1 MNKRNWRDREPILAH
16 GTPAKD
22 WLMMVR
28 QVDAHRLPDDPGAAP
43 MERVRFFTRCTIE
56 PGVSRDDHRHA
67 DQEQLYYI
75 ISGRGWMTV
84 DGEKQPVRD
93 GDLVYIPRHAV
104 HNIGN
109 DGDETLEMLL
119 IGVMLD
125 P

>member
-1 MNKRNWRDREPILAH
+1 MIKRNWRDRQPILAH

-28 QVDAHRLPDDPGAAP
+28 KVDAHRLPDDPDAGQ

-56 PGVSRDDHRHA
+56 PGVSRDDHKHA

-75 ISGRGWMTV
+75 IAGRGWMMV

-93 GDLVYIPRHAV
+93 GDLVYIPRHAM

-109 DGDETLEMLL
+109 DGDQTLELLL

>member
-1 MNKRNWRDREPILAH
+1 MYKRNWRDREPIRAH
-16 GTPAKD
+16 GTPALD

-28 QVDAHRLPDDPGAAP
+28 KVDAHRLPDDPEAAP

-56 PGVSRDDHRHA
+56 PGVSRDDHKHA

-75 ISGRGWMTV
+75 IGGTGWMTV
-84 DGEKQPVRD
+84 DGEKQSVRD

-109 DGDETLEMLL
+109 DGDVPLEMLL

-125 P
+125 Q

>member
-1 MNKRNWRDREPILAH
+1 MYKRNWRNREPIKAH
-16 GTPAKD
+16 GTPALD

-28 QVDAHRLPDDPGAAP
+28 QVDAHRLPDDPEAAP
-43 MERVRFFTRCTIE
+43 MERTRFFTRCTIE
-56 PGVSRDDHRHA
+56 PGVSRDDHQHA

-75 ISGRGWMTV
+75 IAGRGWMTV

-109 DGDETLEMLL
+109 DGDQTLEMLL

>member
-1 MNKRNWRDREPILAH
+1 MGFDRR
-16 GTPAKD
+16 G
-22 WLMMVR
+22 
-28 QVDAHRLPDDPGAAP
+28 
-43 MERVRFFTRCTIE
+43 
-56 PGVSRDDHRHA
+56 
-67 DQEQLYYI
+67 YYYR
-75 ISGRGWMTV
+75 S
-84 DGEKQPVRD
+84 VRD